1 MSKPNEVDKVNSV
14 LRKLIRRSAEL
25 SRGKPKLHGHVSAAK
40 THGWDPALISWSLGE
55 LADVFWDAYYAAG
68 QILVPA
74 HMPHHVFVEQIFDIL
89 DEATDPNSPSDLKST
104 ASRSRRLAESLIK
117 PLLSVEVNYV
127 IDMLDVDEEL
137 VIDGIVFR
145 RPGTEIIEK
154 WKQEEGTTTVATVTV
169 NAADLHAG
177 FAVGHAQ
184 VVRALDRLRV
194 AFASHSD
201 GAGGSGRYK
210 WRITGKYVVRISG
223 DPDGAYVE
231 GYKRPDDQPLV
242 FPVAKALK
250 AGLEDGGSGLSMLDD
265 SVLVESIKKDFD
277 RAVKWVAK
285 STVEDDPE
293 EQVTQIATA
302 FEILLIP
309 DHDEGR
315 KGELMAVR
323 YNCLGGYMVPAGI
336 LGFYE
341 DRSDVSHTGV
351 ETSMPPVDVWRMR
364 LDAIFVLKVM
374 LKWAVRHPE
383 VSSIANLIPF
393 FETPDAL
400 NRLIERIEAGTYDGP
415 HIEDVESVAREQL
428 KKVTPQT

>member
-1 MSKPNEVDKVNSV
+1 MLAETFAAAAE
-14 LRKLIRRSAEL
+14 RHRLILQIAF
-25 SRGKPKLHGHVSAAK
+25 A
-40 THGWDPALISWSLGE
+40 ALI
-55 LADVFWDAYYAAG
+55 A
-68 QILVPA
+68 
-74 HMPHHVFVEQIFDIL
+74 
-89 DEATDPNSPSDLKST
+89 N
-104 ASRSRRLAESLIK
+104 
-117 PLLSVEVNYV
+117 
-127 IDMLDVDEEL
+127 
-137 VIDGIVFR
+137 
-145 RPGTEIIEK
+145 
-154 WKQEEGTTTVATVTV
+154 
-169 NAADLHAG
+169 
-177 FAVGHAQ
+177 
-184 VVRALDRLRV
+184 
-194 AFASHSD
+194 
-201 GAGGSGRYK
+201 
-210 WRITGKYVVRISG
+210 
-223 DPDGAYVE
+223 
-231 GYKRPDDQPLV
+231 
-242 FPVAKALK
+242 
-250 AGLEDGGSGLSMLDD
+250 
-265 SVLVESIKKDFD
+265 